1 MTDTLSVLEGKTGK
15 TNDTAREINERL
27 TTAYDLPQ
35 KFSRDGVLTDVSAAR
50 RMAKDREAFKER
62 FGDEALFLRMA
73 VAGAQGEDG
82 DESSAAVN
90 DVVQRAIETVEQRS
104 AEPGTERVGQIDAT
118 VVQDSTP
125 IEVDPVIIDITDPEA
140 PLLDLIDM
148 EAQAGFTAQFNI
160 ISERGPVEPGA
171 ISEAGAI
178 DLSDADNTDW
188 VLDSDQEDMTILT
201 ARVNVSD
208 FSARAW
214 ESLNWGGNDLEAT
227 TMGQV
232 MIALSRW
239 RAGEMVYGD
248 PDVDLEDGSIQD
260 ANASPGLAKWAENAD
275 NEDLTDIDH
284 VVDKSGLDVDG
295 DRPRLTDLKSEI
307 TELVTTTGATYG
319 RLMAICGPTFFDTI
333 ESEVDEVV
341 RLDSYDEGIDFG
353 GRALNVKG
361 VPLRETRAVGR
372 DEHGGYSY
380 NGTEDTPAGNFDIDE
395 GDVFIFD
402 TMAFKRRQLAPLSMV
417 PLARRGLS
425 DEAVAFE
432 YSANIDKSLG
442 AHTKYLQAYP
452 V

>member
-1 MTDTLSVLEGKTGK
+1 MTQTLDVIEGKQTQ
-15 TNDTAREINERL
+15 NNTAARDIYERL
-27 TTAYDLPQ
+27 VEAYDMPV
-35 KFSRDGVLTDVSAAR
+35 KFSRDGVLADISQAR
-50 RMAKDREAFKER
+50 EVAKDREEFKER

-73 VAGAQGEDG
+73 VAGARAEDG
-82 DESSAAVN
+82 DESESAVN
-90 DVVQRAIETVEQRS
+90 EVVERAVDEIETRAGVMDAS
-104 AEPGTERVGQIDAT
+104 A
-118 VVQDSTP
+118 VQDSTP
-125 IEVDPVIIDITDPEA
+125 IEVDPVIVDITDAEA
-140 PLLDLIDM
+140 PLLDLVDM

-160 ISERGPVEPGA
+160 VSDRGPVEPGA
-171 ISEAGAI
+171 IAEAGAI

-188 VLDSDQEDMTILT
+188 VLDNDSLDMTIVT

-208 FSARAW
+208 FSNRAW
-214 ESLNWGGNDLEAT
+214 ESLNWGGNDLEST

-248 PDVDLEDGSIQD
+248 PDTGLSDGSIQD
-260 ANASPGLAKWAENAD
+260 SNASPGLAWWAQNAD
-275 NEDLTDIDH
+275 TQGLTDLTH
-284 VVDKSGLDVDG
+284 VVDKSGLDTTG
-295 DRPRLTDLKSEI
+295 DRPRLNDLKSEI
-307 TELVTTTGATYG
+307 TELVTNTGATYN
-319 RLMAICGPTFFDTI
+319 RLLSICGPTFFDTI

-341 RLDSYDEGIDFG
+341 RLDAYDEGIDFG

-361 VPLRETRAVGR
+361 VPLREVRAVGR
-372 DEHGGYSY
+372 DEHGGYTY
-380 NGTEDTPAGNFDIDE
+380 NDTDDTPAGSFDIDE

-402 TMAFKRRQLAPLSMV
+402 TMAFKRRQLAPLSTV

-432 YSANIDKSLG
+432 YKANIDKSHG